1 MGRSANRPKM
11 SVKERAKQFM
21 PFSALKGFEAALR
34 EKEKV
39 VVPHAELSEE
49 QKDELDF
56 RLREI
61 KAGDMITIIYFQ
73 AGEYIK
79 KTGLVSKIDMSAR
92 YIQVV
97 NTKIMFENI
106 YHM

>member
-34 EKEKV
+34 EKERI

-61 KAGDMITIIYFQ
+61 EAGDMITIIYFQ

-79 KTGLVSKIDMSAR
+79 KTGLVSKIDTSAR

-97 NTKIMFENI
+97 NTKIAFGDI
-106 YHM
+106 YSM